1 VLLAACS
8 SIALAQEIA
17 PDTLVKD
24 VTTQVLAIMKEAQS
38 VQTGDPK
45 KTAELVEARVL
56 PHFNFERMTQ
66 IAMAA
71 NWRQATPEQ
80 QRALTGE
87 FKTLLVHTYSNAL
100 SLYHDQSINI
110 KPTRIRSEDTEVTV
124 KSELRRPGTQPLTVD
139 YDLEKAPAGWK
150 VVDVKVG
157 GVSLILNYRSDFAG
171 RVRDSGIDGLI
182 HALAA
187 KNGGARPERS

>member
-1 VLLAACS
+1 MLLAACS

-71 NWRQATPEQ
+71 NWHQATPEQ

-157 GVSLILNYRSDFAG
+157 GVSLILNYRNDFAG